1 MAFILP
7 GRVLY
12 YNAIDC
18 VYSFVKRKVDK
29 RMQSILERE
38 LAPGVR
44 LRSFRDPRFKTM
56 RLSVHMILP
65 LKKETAACCALLPAV
80 MGRVCRAYPDY
91 TLMSRYLCD
100 LYGASLTTGVRR
112 LGDCQILSIHVSS
125 IADRYALDERKI
137 SAQLCEL
144 LLSLLFDPYFE
155 ETGTF
160 PKESVRQEKRQ
171 LLELLESEFSDKQ
184 AYARRRCEAALFSR
198 EPAGISRCGEPEQLQ
213 AVTGE
218 ALKKAWEEQMRTA
231 RFEIFVLGD
240 CDVSLVGDA
249 FISRFSSSRRPVEL
263 QNTVLPARGEVQHL
277 EETFPVEQAKVVMGF
292 RFKGA
297 AGQQDAARVMTSLFG
312 GSPSSKLFA
321 NVREK
326 QSLCYYCGART
337 DLLKDAMFVES
348 GVDMGNIQAVQAAV
362 LEQLRAV
369 QNGDFTED
377 EAQKARLALA
387 NGCRTVKD
395 YLGSTENWYLSQLF
409 SSCVRSPEEDARRL
423 LQVGREGIIRAA
435 QDVTLDTVYVLKG
448 KGKA

>member
-1 MAFILP
+1 MFCFIDQMP
-7 GRVLY
+7 KGMRETLY
-12 YNAIDC
+12 
-18 VYSFVKRKVDK
+18 
-29 RMQSILERE
+29 
-38 LAPGVR
+38 
-44 LRSFRDPRFKTM
+44 FKDDDS
-56 RLSVHMILP
+56 RLSFLQGNYI
-65 LKKETAACCALLPAV
+65 
-80 MGRVCRAYPDY
+80 
-91 TLMSRYLCD
+91 TLTNMSDHDIDRIIKYHLEPINI
-100 LYGASLTTGVRR
+100 SFHTTNPELR
-112 LGDCQILSIHVSS
+112 CKMLSNRF
-125 IADRYALDERKI
+125 A
-137 SAQLCEL
+137 
-144 LLSLLFDPYFE
+144 
-155 ETGTF
+155 
-160 PKESVRQEKRQ
+160 
-171 LLELLESEFSDKQ
+171 
-184 AYARRRCEAALFSR
+184 
-198 EPAGISRCGEPEQLQ
+198 
-213 AVTGE
+213 GE
-218 ALKKAWEEQMRTA
+218 ALKKAWEEQMQTA

-240 CDVSLVGDA
+240 CDANLVGDA
-249 FISRFSSSRRPVEL
+249 FTSRFSSSRRPVEL

-369 QNGDFTED
+369 QNGDFTDD